1 MLTPGQIA
9 HFETFGFL
17 VLPQLFSVEETDE
30 LREASL
36 STFQAQRGGG
46 PYTGEVE
53 WAQPFFERNPLLA
66 TLADDDRIHQIP

>member
-17 VLPQLFSVEETDE
+17 VLPQVFSVEETNAV
-30 LREASL
+30 REASL

-46 PYTGEVE
+46 P
-53 WAQPFFERNPLLA
+53 
-66 TLADDDRIHQIP
+66 